1 MRLAV
6 TITGV
11 AWAGAEIF
19 QMGACAREKDEYFSR
34 PLPNLPIMSSEHQ
47 SFQAEVRQ
55 LLDIVIHSLYTD
67 REIFTREL
75 VSNASDALEKLKLLQ
90 LTESAI
96 YEPEQPLQIEI
107 TTDEENRQLV
117 IADRGIGMT
126 REELVQNLGTIAHS
140 GTKAFLQSMKE
151 KGTQNGGMIGQFG
164 VGFYSVFMVADRVD
178 VFTHSWRTEAPSLRW
193 TSDGRE
199 GYEIEEVDSQARGAR
214 MVIHLKE
221 EYAEY
226 AKESRIKELLNKY
239 SNFVAFPIL
248 LNGERV
254 NQVEALWL
262 KAKNEV
268 SDKEYE
274 DFYQFT
280 AKAWDKP
287 RFTMHFT
294 ADAPLDIHALLFLPE
309 ENQER
314 FGFGPVQ
321 PGVALYCKRVL
332 IDPQP
337 EGLLPEWL
345 RFVRGVIDS
354 ADLPLNISRES
365 MQDSA
370 LVKKLGQVVT
380 KRLLKFLEKKATDDA
395 EAYRAF
401 YQGFSR
407 FIKEGIVSSHEHRE
421 ALAGLLRFESS
432 MTEGDSLSSFD
443 DYIARMKDGQSDI
456 YYLAGTSRAV
466 MESGPYLEAFKARG
480 LEVAYFTEGVD
491 EFVFES
497 LGTFREKKLVR
508 ADQADIELEET
519 ALDGEALATAEV
531 EALQTWWQDAMG
543 EQLKEVKTGK
553 RLIASPVV
561 ALVPED
567 APNPQMRA
575 MMKAMGQEAPAVKP
589 VLEINPRHALVK
601 KLATL
606 RTEKPELAG
615 LVAQQLVDQA
625 MLSAGL
631 VEHPQQ
637 LATRMNEILEK
648 IL

>member
-1 MRLAV
+1 M
-6 TITGV
+6 
-11 AWAGAEIF
+11 
-19 QMGACAREKDEYFSR
+19 
-34 PLPNLPIMSSEHQ
+34 
-47 SFQAEVRQ
+47 
-55 LLDIVIHSLYTD
+55 DIVIHSLYTD

-178 VFTHSWRTEAPSLRW
+178 VFTHSWRTDTPSLRW

-199 GYEIEEVDSQARGAR
+199 GYEIEEVESQARGAR

-262 KAKNEV
+262 KPKSEV
-268 SDKEYE
+268 SEKEYE

-380 KRLLKFLEKKATDDA
+380 KRLLKFLEKKATDDV

-432 MTEGDSLSSFD
+432 MTEGEALSSFD

-456 YYLAGTSRAV
+456 YFLAGTSRAV

-519 ALDGEALATAEV
+519 ALDGEALDTAEV

-575 MMKAMGQEAPAVKP
+575 MMKAMGQEAPTVKP

-606 RTEKPELAG
+606 RKEKPELAG

>member
-1 MRLAV
+1 MN
-6 TITGV
+6 
-11 AWAGAEIF
+11 
-19 QMGACAREKDEYFSR
+19 REQ
-34 PLPNLPIMSSEHQ
+34 Q

-75 VSNASDALEKLKLLQ
+75 VSNASDALEKLKHLQ

-96 YEPEQPLQIEI
+96 YEPDQPLQIEI
-107 TTDEENRQLV
+107 TTDEENRQLI

-126 REELVQNLGTIAHS
+126 KEELVQNLGTIAHS
-140 GTKAFLQSMKE
+140 GTKAFIKNLQE
-151 KGTQNGGMIGQFG
+151 KGGQNAGMIGQFG

-178 VFTHSWRTEAPSLRW
+178 VFTHSWQATAPALRW

-199 GYEIEEVDSQARGAR
+199 GYEIEEIESAERGVKI
-214 MVIHLKE
+214 VIHLKE
-221 EYAEY
+221 EHAEF
-226 AKESRIKELLNKY
+226 AQPARIKDLLNKY

-254 NQVEALWL
+254 NQIEALWL
-262 KAKNEV
+262 KSKNEV
-268 SDKEYE
+268 TEQEYE
-274 DFYQFT
+274 DFYRFT

-287 RFTMHFT
+287 KFTMHFS

-337 EGLLPEWL
+337 DGLLPEWL

-380 KRLLKFLEKKATDDA
+380 KRLLKFLEKKAKDEPET
-395 EAYRAF
+395 YRGF
-401 YQGFSR
+401 YQNFSR
-407 FIKEGIVSSHEHRE
+407 FLKEGIVSSHEHRE
-421 ALAGLLRFESS
+421 ALAGLLRFE
-432 MTEGDSLSSFD
+432 TSLTDAGTLHSFE
-443 DYIARMKDGQSDI
+443 DYLSRAKDGQKDI
-456 YYLAGTSRAV
+456 YFLTGASREV
-466 MESGPYLEAFKARG
+466 IESGPYLEAFKARG
-480 LEVAYFTEGVD
+480 IEVAFFTEGVD

-497 LGTFREKKLVR
+497 LSTFQEKKIVR
-508 ADQADIELEET
+508 ADQAEIELEEHH
-519 ALDGEALATAEV
+519 LDGEALADHDV
-531 EALQTWWQDAMG
+531 EALQTWWKEAMP
-543 EQLKEVKTGK
+543 EQIKEVKTGK
-553 RLIASPVV
+553 RLIDSPVV

-575 MMKAMGQEAPAVKP
+575 MMKAMGQEMPAVSP
-589 VLEINPRHALVK
+589 ILEINPRHALIK
-601 KLATL
+601 KLAAL
-606 RTEKPELAG
+606 RESNPELAT
-615 LVAQQLVDQA
+615 LVAQQLVDQS

-631 VEHPQQ
+631 IEHPQS
-637 LATRMNEILEK
+637 LAQRMNAILER

>member
-1 MRLAV
+1 M
-6 TITGV
+6 T
-11 AWAGAEIF
+11 
-19 QMGACAREKDEYFSR
+19 
-34 PLPNLPIMSSEHQ
+34 SEHQ

-75 VSNASDALEKLKLLQ
+75 VSNASDALEKLKLIQ
-90 LTESAI
+90 LTESGV
-96 YEPEQPLQIEI
+96 YEPEQALQIEI

-117 IADRGIGMT
+117 ITDRGIGMT

-140 GTKAFLQSMKE
+140 GTKAFLKSMQE

-178 VFTHSWRTEAPSLRW
+178 VYTHSWREDASSLKW
-193 TSDGRE
+193 SSDGQE
-199 GYEIEEVDSQARGAR
+199 GYEIEEVEAQSRGAR

-221 EYAEY
+221 EHAEY
-226 AKESRIKELLNKY
+226 AKEARIKELLNKY

-262 KAKNEV
+262 KAKADVTEQ
-268 SDKEYE
+268 EYE
-274 DFYQFT
+274 DFYRFT

-321 PGVALYCKRVL
+321 AGVALYCKRVL

-380 KRLLKFLEKKATDDA
+380 NRLLKFLEKKAVDDV

-407 FIKEGIVSSHEHRE
+407 FLKEGIVSSHEHRE
-421 ALAGLLRFESS
+421 SLAGLLRFESS
-432 MTEGDSLSSFD
+432 MTEGDALISFD
-443 DYIARMKDGQSDI
+443 DYIARMKDGQNEI
-456 YYLAGTSRAV
+456 YYLAGTSRSV

-497 LGTFREKKLVR
+497 LGMVREKKLVR
-508 ADQADIELEET
+508 ADQSDIELEET
-519 ALDGEALATAEV
+519 AMEGEALAAADV
-531 EALQTWWQDAMG
+531 EALQTWWQEAMS

-553 RLIASPVV
+553 RLVGSPVV

-575 MMKAMGQEAPAVKP
+575 MMKAMGQEVPAVKP

-601 KLATL
+601 KLSALRSERPEIAT
-606 RTEKPELAG
+606 

-625 MLSAGL
+625 LLSAGL
-631 VEHPQQ
+631 VEHPQE

-648 IL
+648 VL

>member
-1 MRLAV
+1 MN
-6 TITGV
+6 
-11 AWAGAEIF
+11 
-19 QMGACAREKDEYFSR
+19 C
-34 PLPNLPIMSSEHQ
+34 EHQ

-90 LTESAI
+90 LTESGI
-96 YEPEQPLQIEI
+96 HEPEQPLQIEI

-178 VFTHSWRTEAPSLRW
+178 VYTHSWRTDAPSLRW
-193 TSDGRE
+193 SSDGRE

-262 KAKNEV
+262 KAKGEV

-274 DFYQFT
+274 EFYQFT

-395 EAYRAF
+395 AAYREF

-432 MTEGDSLSSFD
+432 MTEGDTLSSFD
-443 DYIARMKDGQSDI
+443 DYIARMKDGQTDI
-456 YYLAGTSRAV
+456 YYLAGTSRSV

-497 LGTFREKKLVR
+497 LGTYREKKLVR

-519 ALDGEALATAEV
+519 ALDGEALAASEV
-531 EALQTWWQDAMG
+531 ESLQTWWQEAMG
-543 EQLKEVKTGK
+543 GQLKEVKTGK
-553 RLIASPVV
+553 RLIGSPVV

-575 MMKAMGQEAPAVKP
+575 MMKAMGQDVPSVKP
-589 VLEINPRHALVK
+589 VLEINPRHPLVK
-601 KLATL
+601 KLSSL
-606 RTEKPELAG
+606 RTEKPEIAG

>member
-1 MRLAV
+1 
-6 TITGV
+6 
-11 AWAGAEIF
+11 
-19 QMGACAREKDEYFSR
+19 
-34 PLPNLPIMSSEHQ
+34 MSSEHQ

-75 VSNASDALEKLKLLQ
+75 VSNASDALEKLKLIQ
-90 LTESAI
+90 LTENHVFQG
-96 YEPEQPLQIEI
+96 ERELQIEI
-107 TTDEENRQLV
+107 TTDEEGRTLT
-117 IADRGIGMT
+117 IADSGIGMT

-140 GTKAFLQSMKE
+140 GTKAFLQNLKE
-151 KGTQNGGMIGQFG
+151 KGSQSGSMIGQFG

-178 VFTHSWRTEAPSLRW
+178 VYTHSWREDAPSLKW
-193 TSDGRE
+193 SSDGRE
-199 GYEIEEVDSQARGAR
+199 GYDIEETESADRGAK

-254 NQVEALWL
+254 NKVEALWL

-268 SDKEYE
+268 SEQEYE
-274 DFYQFT
+274 DFYRFT

-314 FGFGPVQ
+314 FGFGAVQ

-332 IDPQP
+332 IDPNP

-370 LVKKLGQVVT
+370 LVKKLGSVVT
-380 KRLLKFLEKKATDDA
+380 KRLLKFLEKQASDQVD
-395 EAYRAF
+395 AYREF

-421 ALAGLLRFESS
+421 TLAGLLRFESS
-432 MTEGDSLSSFD
+432 MTEGNQLSSFD
-443 DYIARMKDGQSDI
+443 DYIARMKDGQKEI
-456 YYLAGTSRAV
+456 YFLAGTSRQV
-466 MESGPYLEAFKARG
+466 MEAGPYLEAFKARG
-480 LEVAYFTEGVD
+480 LEVAFFTEGVD

-497 LGTFREKKLVR
+497 LGEFKEKKLVR
-508 ADQADIELEET
+508 ADQADIELDDAVMEGD
-519 ALDGEALATAEV
+519 ALPEQEV
-531 EALQTWWQDAMG
+531 NALQDWWKNTMG
-543 EQLKEVKTGK
+543 ETVKEVKTGK
-553 RLIASPVV
+553 RLVGSPVV

-567 APNPQMRA
+567 SPNAQMRA
-575 MMKAMGQEAPAVKP
+575 MMKAMGQEAPAIQP

-601 KLATL
+601 KLSGL
-606 RTEKPELAG
+606 RESNPAVAD
-615 LVAQQLVDQA
+615 LVARQLVDQA
-625 MLSAGL
+625 LLAAGL

-648 IL
+648 VL

>member
-1 MRLAV
+1 M
-6 TITGV
+6 
-11 AWAGAEIF
+11 
-19 QMGACAREKDEYFSR
+19 
-34 PLPNLPIMSSEHQ
+34 NSEHQ

-75 VSNASDALEKLKLLQ
+75 VSNASDALEKLKLIQ
-90 LTESAI
+90 LTESDI
-96 YEPEQPLQIEI
+96 YEAEQSLQIEI
-107 TTDEENRQLV
+107 TTDEEKRQL
-117 IADRGIGMT
+117 IITDRGIGMT

-140 GTKAFLQSMKE
+140 GTKAFLKNLQE
-151 KGTQNGGMIGQFG
+151 KGAQNGGMIGQFG

-178 VFTHSWRTEAPSLRW
+178 VFTHSWRSDAPSLRW
-193 TSDGRE
+193 SSDGQE
-199 GYEIEEVDSQARGAR
+199 GYEIEEVETQARGAR
-214 MVIHLKE
+214 VVIHLKE
-221 EYAEY
+221 EHAEY

-262 KAKNEV
+262 KAKGDVTEQ
-268 SDKEYE
+268 EYE
-274 DFYQFT
+274 DFYRFT

-380 KRLLKFLEKKATDDA
+380 KRLLKFLEKKASDDV

-421 ALAGLLRFESS
+421 SLASLLRFESS
-432 MTEGDSLSSFD
+432 LTEADALSSFD
-443 DYIARMKDGQSDI
+443 DYITRMKDGQNEI
-456 YYLAGTSRAV
+456 YYLAGTTRSV

-497 LGTFREKKLVR
+497 LGTYREKKLVR

-519 ALDGEALATAEV
+519 AMEGESLAASEV
-531 EALQTWWQDAMG
+531 EALQTWWQEAMS

-553 RLIASPVV
+553 RLVASPVV

-575 MMKAMGQEAPAVKP
+575 MMKAMGQETPAVKP
-589 VLEINPRHALVK
+589 VLEINPRHALIK
-601 KLATL
+601 KLSAL
-606 RTEKPELAG
+606 RTEKPEIAT

-625 MLSAGL
+625 LLAAGL
-631 VEHPQQ
+631 VEHPQE

>member
-1 MRLAV
+1 M
-6 TITGV
+6 
-11 AWAGAEIF
+11 
-19 QMGACAREKDEYFSR
+19 
-34 PLPNLPIMSSEHQ
+34 NSEHQ

-107 TTDEENRQLV
+107 TTDDENRQLV

-178 VFTHSWRTEAPSLRW
+178 VFTHSWRTDTPSLRW

-199 GYEIEEVDSQARGAR
+199 GYEIEEVESQARGAR

-262 KAKNEV
+262 KAKSEV
-268 SDKEYE
+268 SEKEYE

-380 KRLLKFLEKKATDDA
+380 KRLLKFLEKKATDDL

-432 MTEGDSLSSFD
+432 MTEGEALSSFD

-519 ALDGEALATAEV
+519 ALDGEALDTAEV

-606 RTEKPELAG
+606 RKEKPELAG

>member
-1 MRLAV
+1 
-6 TITGV
+6 
-11 AWAGAEIF
+11 
-19 QMGACAREKDEYFSR
+19 
-34 PLPNLPIMSSEHQ
+34 
-47 SFQAEVRQ
+47 
-55 LLDIVIHSLYTD
+55 
-67 REIFTREL
+67 
-75 VSNASDALEKLKLLQ
+75 
-90 LTESAI
+90 
-96 YEPEQPLQIEI
+96 
-107 TTDEENRQLV
+107 
-117 IADRGIGMT
+117 
-126 REELVQNLGTIAHS
+126 
-140 GTKAFLQSMKE
+140 
-151 KGTQNGGMIGQFG
+151 MIGQFG

-178 VFTHSWRTEAPSLRW
+178 VFTHSWRTGEPSLRW
-193 TSDGRE
+193 SSDGRE
-199 GYEIEEVDSQARGAR
+199 GYEMEEVESQSRGAR

-226 AKESRIKELLNKY
+226 AKESRIKDLLNKY

-262 KAKNEV
+262 KAKGEV
-268 SDKEYE
+268 SEKEYE

-314 FGFGPVQ
+314 FGFGAMQ

-380 KRLLKFLEKKATDDA
+380 KRLLKFLEKKASDDP
-395 EAYRAF
+395 EPYREF

-432 MTEGDSLSSFD
+432 MTEGDALSSFD

-456 YYLAGTSRAV
+456 FYLAGTNRAV

-497 LGTFREKKLVR
+497 LGNYRDKKLVR

-519 ALDGEALATAEV
+519 ALEGESMAASDV
-531 EALQTWWQDAMG
+531 EALQSWWKESMG
-543 EQLKEVKTGK
+543 EQLKEVKTGM
-553 RLIASPVV
+553 RLIGSPVA

-567 APNPQMRA
+567 SPNPQMRA
-575 MMKAMGQEAPAVKP
+575 MMKAMGQDIPPVKP
-589 VLEINPRHALVK
+589 VLEINPRHPLVK
-601 KLATL
+601 KLASL
-606 RTEKPELAG
+606 RTEKPEIAG

-637 LATRMNEILEK
+637 LASRMNEILEK

>member
-1 MRLAV
+1 MN
-6 TITGV
+6 
-11 AWAGAEIF
+11 
-19 QMGACAREKDEYFSR
+19 C
-34 PLPNLPIMSSEHQ
+34 EHQ

-90 LTESAI
+90 LTESGI
-96 YEPEQPLQIEI
+96 HEPEQPLQIEI

-178 VFTHSWRTEAPSLRW
+178 VYTHSWRTDAPSLRW
-193 TSDGRE
+193 SSDGRE

-226 AKESRIKELLNKY
+226 AKESRIRELLNKY

-262 KAKNEV
+262 KAKGEV

-274 DFYQFT
+274 EFYQFT

-287 RFTMHFT
+287 RFIMHFT

-395 EAYRAF
+395 AAYREF

-432 MTEGDSLSSFD
+432 MTEGDTLSSFD
-443 DYIARMKDGQSDI
+443 DYIARMKDGQTDI
-456 YYLAGTSRAV
+456 YYLAGTSRSV

-497 LGTFREKKLVR
+497 LGTYREKKLVR

-519 ALDGEALATAEV
+519 ALDGEALAASEV
-531 EALQTWWQDAMG
+531 ESLQSWWQEAMG
-543 EQLKEVKTGK
+543 GQLKEVKTGK
-553 RLIASPVV
+553 RLIGSPVV

-575 MMKAMGQEAPAVKP
+575 MMKAMGQDVPSVKP
-589 VLEINPRHALVK
+589 VLEINPRHPLVK
-601 KLATL
+601 KLSSL
-606 RTEKPELAG
+606 RTEKPEIAG

>member
-1 MRLAV
+1 M
-6 TITGV
+6 T
-11 AWAGAEIF
+11 
-19 QMGACAREKDEYFSR
+19 
-34 PLPNLPIMSSEHQ
+34 SEHQ

-75 VSNASDALEKLKLLQ
+75 VSNASDALEKLKLIQ
-90 LTESAI
+90 LTESGV
-96 YEPEQPLQIEI
+96 YEPEQALQIEI

-117 IADRGIGMT
+117 ITDRGIGMT

-140 GTKAFLQSMKE
+140 GTKAFLKSMQE

-178 VFTHSWRTEAPSLRW
+178 VYTHSWREDASSLKW
-193 TSDGRE
+193 SSDGQE
-199 GYEIEEVDSQARGAR
+199 GYEIEEVEAQSRGAR

-221 EYAEY
+221 EHAEY
-226 AKESRIKELLNKY
+226 AKEARIKELLNKY

-248 LNGERV
+248 LNGERA

-262 KAKNEV
+262 KAKADVTEQ
-268 SDKEYE
+268 EYE
-274 DFYQFT
+274 DFYRFT

-321 PGVALYCKRVL
+321 AGVALYCKRVL

-380 KRLLKFLEKKATDDA
+380 NRLLKFLEKKAVDDV

-401 YQGFSR
+401 YQSFSR
-407 FIKEGIVSSHEHRE
+407 FLKEGIVSSHEHRE
-421 ALAGLLRFESS
+421 SLAGLLRFESS
-432 MTEGDSLSSFD
+432 MTEGDALISFD
-443 DYIARMKDGQSDI
+443 DYIARMKDGQNEI
-456 YYLAGTSRAV
+456 YYLAGTSRSV

-497 LGTFREKKLVR
+497 LGMVREKKLVR
-508 ADQADIELEET
+508 ADQSDIELEET
-519 ALDGEALATAEV
+519 AMEGEALAAADV
-531 EALQTWWQDAMG
+531 EALQTWWQEAMS

-553 RLIASPVV
+553 RLVGSPVV

-575 MMKAMGQEAPAVKP
+575 MMKAMGQEVPAVKP

-601 KLATL
+601 KLSALRSERPEIAT
-606 RTEKPELAG
+606 

-625 MLSAGL
+625 LLSAGL
-631 VEHPQQ
+631 VEHPQE

-648 IL
+648 VL

>member
-1 MRLAV
+1 
-6 TITGV
+6 
-11 AWAGAEIF
+11 
-19 QMGACAREKDEYFSR
+19 
-34 PLPNLPIMSSEHQ
+34 MSSEHQ

-75 VSNASDALEKLKLLQ
+75 VSNASDALEKLKLIQ
-90 LTESAI
+90 LTENNV
-96 YEPEQPLQIEI
+96 YQGETELQISL
-107 TTDEENRQLV
+107 TTDEEARTLT
-117 IADRGIGMT
+117 IADTGIGMT

-140 GTKAFLQSMKE
+140 GTKAFLKNLQE
-151 KGTQNGGMIGQFG
+151 KGSQAGGMIGQFG

-178 VFTHSWRTEAPSLRW
+178 VYTHSWRSDTPSLKW
-193 TSDGRE
+193 SSDGRE
-199 GYEIEEVDSQARGAR
+199 GYDIEEVEQADRGAK

-221 EYAEY
+221 EFAEY
-226 AKESRIKELLNKY
+226 AKSSRIQDLLTKY

-254 NQVEALWL
+254 NKVEALWL
-262 KAKNEV
+262 KSKNEV
-268 SDKEYE
+268 SEQEYE
-274 DFYQFT
+274 DFYRFT

-294 ADAPLDIHALLFLPE
+294 ADAPLDIHALLFVPE

-314 FGFGPVQ
+314 FGFGAMQ

-332 IDPQP
+332 IDAQP
-337 EGLLPEWL
+337 DGLLPEWL

-380 KRLLKFLEKKATDDA
+380 KRLLKFLEKKASDEV

-407 FIKEGIVSSHEHRE
+407 FIKEGIVSSHEHRD

-443 DYIARMKDGQSDI
+443 DYIARMKTEQKEI
-456 YYLAGTSRAV
+456 YYLAGTSREV

-497 LGTFREKKLVR
+497 LTEFQGKKLVR
-508 ADQADIELEET
+508 ADQADIELED
-519 ALDGEALATAEV
+519 AAMDGESMSEADV
-531 EALQTWWQDAMG
+531 SALQSWWQESMSASV
-543 EQLKEVKTGK
+543 KEVKTGK
-553 RLIASPVV
+553 RLVGSPVV

-567 APNPQMRA
+567 APNAQMRA
-575 MMKAMGQEAPAVKP
+575 MMKAMGQEAPEIKP

-601 KLATL
+601 KLASL
-606 RTEKPELAG
+606 RESNPEVAG

-625 MLSAGL
+625 MLAAGL

-648 IL
+648 VL

>member
-1 MRLAV
+1 MNH
-6 TITGV
+6 
-11 AWAGAEIF
+11 
-19 QMGACAREKDEYFSR
+19 EK
-34 PLPNLPIMSSEHQ
+34 Q

-75 VSNASDALEKLKLLQ
+75 VSNASDALEKLKHLQ
-90 LTESAI
+90 LTESSIHEA
-96 YEPEQPLQIEI
+96 EQPLQIEI
-107 TTDEENRQLV
+107 TTDEANRQLI

-126 REELVQNLGTIAHS
+126 KEELVQNLGTIAHS
-140 GTKAFLQSMKE
+140 GTKAFIKNLQE
-151 KGTQNGGMIGQFG
+151 KGGQNAGMIGQFG

-178 VFTHSWRTEAPSLRW
+178 VFTRSWQADAPSLRW

-199 GYEIEEVDSQARGAR
+199 GYEIEEVEAQSRGVKI
-214 MVIHLKE
+214 VIHLKE
-221 EYAEY
+221 EHAEF
-226 AKESRIKELLNKY
+226 AQQSRIKDLLNKY

-254 NQVEALWL
+254 NQIEALWL
-262 KAKNEV
+262 KSKNEV
-268 SDKEYE
+268 TEQEYE
-274 DFYQFT
+274 DFYRFT

-287 RFTMHFT
+287 KFTMHFS

-380 KRLLKFLEKKATDDA
+380 NRLLKFLEKKAVDDV

-407 FIKEGIVSSHEHRE
+407 F
-421 ALAGLLRFESS
+421 L
-432 MTEGDSLSSFD
+432 
-443 DYIARMKDGQSDI
+443 
-456 YYLAGTSRAV
+456 
-466 MESGPYLEAFKARG
+466 
-480 LEVAYFTEGVD
+480 
-491 EFVFES
+491 
-497 LGTFREKKLVR
+497 
-508 ADQADIELEET
+508 
-519 ALDGEALATAEV
+519 
-531 EALQTWWQDAMG
+531 
-543 EQLKEVKTGK
+543 
-553 RLIASPVV
+553 
-561 ALVPED
+561 
-567 APNPQMRA
+567 
-575 MMKAMGQEAPAVKP
+575 
-589 VLEINPRHALVK
+589 
-601 KLATL
+601 
-606 RTEKPELAG
+606 
-615 LVAQQLVDQA
+615 
-625 MLSAGL
+625 
-631 VEHPQQ
+631 
-637 LATRMNEILEK
+637 
-648 IL
+648 

>member
-1 MRLAV
+1 MNH
-6 TITGV
+6 
-11 AWAGAEIF
+11 
-19 QMGACAREKDEYFSR
+19 EK
-34 PLPNLPIMSSEHQ
+34 Q

-75 VSNASDALEKLKLLQ
+75 VSNASDALEKLKHLQ
-90 LTESAI
+90 LTESSIHEA
-96 YEPEQPLQIEI
+96 EQPLQIEI
-107 TTDEENRQLV
+107 TTDEANRQLI

-126 REELVQNLGTIAHS
+126 KEELVQNLGTIAHS
-140 GTKAFLQSMKE
+140 GTKAFIKNLQE
-151 KGTQNGGMIGQFG
+151 KGGQNAGMIGQFG

-178 VFTHSWRTEAPSLRW
+178 VFTRSWQADAPSLRW

-199 GYEIEEVDSQARGAR
+199 GYEIEEVEAQSRGVKI
-214 MVIHLKE
+214 VIHLKE
-221 EYAEY
+221 EHAEF
-226 AKESRIKELLNKY
+226 AQQSRIKDLLNKY

-254 NQVEALWL
+254 NQIEALWL
-262 KAKNEV
+262 KSKNEV
-268 SDKEYE
+268 TEQEYE
-274 DFYQFT
+274 DFYRFT

-287 RFTMHFT
+287 KFTMHFS

-337 EGLLPEWL
+337 DGLLPEWL

-370 LVKKLGQVVT
+370 LIKKLGQVVT
-380 KRLLKFLEKKATDDA
+380 KRLLKFLEKKATD
-395 EAYRAF
+395 EPETYRGF
-401 YQGFSR
+401 YQNFSR
-407 FIKEGIVSSHEHRE
+407 FLKEGIVSSHEHRE
-421 ALAGLLRFESS
+421 SLAGLLRFESS
-432 MTEGDSLSSFD
+432 LSEPGTLHSFD
-443 DYIARMKDGQSDI
+443 DY
-456 YYLAGTSRAV
+456 LSRAKEDQKEIYFLTGASREV
-466 MESGPYLEAFKARG
+466 IESGPYLEAFKARG
-480 LEVAYFTEGVD
+480 LEVAFFTEGVD

-497 LGTFREKKLVR
+497 LSTFKDKKIVR
-508 ADQADIELEET
+508 ADQADIELDDHHLEG
-519 ALDGEALATAEV
+519 DALAASDV
-531 EALQTWWQDAMG
+531 EALQTWWKEAMP
-543 EQLKEVKTGK
+543 EQIKEVKPGN
-553 RLIASPVV
+553 RLIDSPVV

-575 MMKAMGQEAPAVKP
+575 MMKAMGQDLPAVNP
-589 VLEINPRHALVK
+589 ILEINPRHALIK
-601 KLATL
+601 KLSAL
-606 RTEKPELAG
+606 RESNPELAT
-615 LVAQQLVDQA
+615 LVAQQLVDQS

-631 VEHPQQ
+631 IEHPQS
-637 LATRMNEILEK
+637 LAQRMNVILER

>member
-1 MRLAV
+1 
-6 TITGV
+6 
-11 AWAGAEIF
+11 
-19 QMGACAREKDEYFSR
+19 
-34 PLPNLPIMSSEHQ
+34 MSSEHQ

-75 VSNASDALEKLKLLQ
+75 VSNASDALEKLKLIQ
-90 LTESAI
+90 LTESGV
-96 YEPEQPLQIEI
+96 YEPEQALQIEI

-117 IADRGIGMT
+117 ITDRGIGMT

-140 GTKAFLQSMKE
+140 GTKAFLKNMQE

-178 VFTHSWRTEAPSLRW
+178 VYTHSWREDAPSLKW
-193 TSDGRE
+193 SSDGQE
-199 GYEIEEVDSQARGAR
+199 GYEIEEVESQSRGAR

-221 EYAEY
+221 EHAEY
-226 AKESRIKELLNKY
+226 AKEARIKELLNKY

-262 KAKNEV
+262 KAKTDVTEQ
-268 SDKEYE
+268 EYE
-274 DFYQFT
+274 DFYRFT

-321 PGVALYCKRVL
+321 AGVALYCKRVL

-380 KRLLKFLEKKATDDA
+380 NRLLKFLEKKAVDDV

-407 FIKEGIVSSHEHRE
+407 FLKEGIVSSHEHRE
-421 ALAGLLRFESS
+421 SLAGLLRFESS
-432 MTEGDSLSSFD
+432 MTEGDALISFD
-443 DYIARMKDGQSDI
+443 DYIARMKDGQSEI
-456 YYLAGTSRAV
+456 YYLAGTSRSV

-497 LGTFREKKLVR
+497 LGTVREKKLVR
-508 ADQADIELEET
+508 ADQSDIELEET
-519 ALDGEALATAEV
+519 AMEGEALAAADV
-531 EALQTWWQDAMG
+531 EALQTWWQEAMS

-553 RLIASPVV
+553 RLVGSPVV

-575 MMKAMGQEAPAVKP
+575 MMKAMGQEVPAVKP

-601 KLATL
+601 KLSALRSERPEIAT
-606 RTEKPELAG
+606 

-625 MLSAGL
+625 LLSAGL
-631 VEHPQQ
+631 VEHPQE

-648 IL
+648 VL

>member
-1 MRLAV
+1 MN
-6 TITGV
+6 
-11 AWAGAEIF
+11 
-19 QMGACAREKDEYFSR
+19 C
-34 PLPNLPIMSSEHQ
+34 EHQ

-90 LTESAI
+90 LTESGI

-178 VFTHSWRTEAPSLRW
+178 VYTHSWRTDAPSLRW
-193 TSDGRE
+193 SSDGRE

-239 SNFVAFPIL
+239 SNFVDFPIL

-262 KAKNEV
+262 KAKGEV

-274 DFYQFT
+274 EFYQFT

-395 EAYRAF
+395 AAYREF

-432 MTEGDSLSSFD
+432 MTEGDTLSSFD
-443 DYIARMKDGQSDI
+443 DYIARMKDGQNDI
-456 YYLAGTSRAV
+456 YYLAGTSRSV

-519 ALDGEALATAEV
+519 ALEGEALATSEV
-531 EALQTWWQDAMG
+531 EALQSWWQEAMG

-553 RLIASPVV
+553 RLIGSPVV

-575 MMKAMGQEAPAVKP
+575 MMKAMGQDVPSVKP

-606 RTEKPELAG
+606 RTEKPEIAA

>member
-1 MRLAV
+1 MN
-6 TITGV
+6 
-11 AWAGAEIF
+11 
-19 QMGACAREKDEYFSR
+19 C
-34 PLPNLPIMSSEHQ
+34 EHQ

-90 LTESAI
+90 LTESDI

-107 TTDEENRQLV
+107 TTDEENRQLI

-140 GTKAFLQSMKE
+140 GTKAFLQNMKE

-178 VFTHSWRTEAPSLRW
+178 VFTHSWRTGEPSLRW
-193 TSDGRE
+193 SSDGRE
-199 GYEIEEVDSQARGAR
+199 GYEIEEVESQSRGAR

-226 AKESRIKELLNKY
+226 AKESRIKDLLNKY

-262 KAKNEV
+262 KAKGEV

-314 FGFGPVQ
+314 FGFGAVQ

-380 KRLLKFLEKKATDDA
+380 KRLLKFLEKKASDDP
-395 EAYRAF
+395 EPYRDF

-497 LGTFREKKLVR
+497 LGNYRDKKLVR

-519 ALDGEALATAEV
+519 ALEGESMAASDV
-531 EALQTWWQDAMG
+531 EALQSWWKESMG
-543 EQLKEVKTGK
+543 EQLKEVKTGM
-553 RLIASPVV
+553 RLIGSPVV

-567 APNPQMRA
+567 SPNPQMRA
-575 MMKAMGQEAPAVKP
+575 MMKAMGQEIPSVKP
-589 VLEINPRHALVK
+589 VLEINPRHPLVK
-601 KLATL
+601 KLASL
-606 RTEKPELAG
+606 RTEKPEIAG

-637 LATRMNEILEK
+637 LASRMNEILEK